1 MKKKLNR
8 NQVKSKTVPE
18 TMFDIDNEH
27 NISTAAPC
35 RKVKAA
41 RRPGPPARPVA
52 PGPGPIFPPAFPVPG
67 PEPIPPGMRPSVR
80 PPARPPVR
88 PIPPGP
94 EPIPPGMRPPVRPPA
109 RPPVRPPAKPPARPP
124 VVRPPVCPPAPGVFC
139 PPGMP
144 PNRIYVVRRGDTLR
158 GIARMFGVSVRNLMF
173 VNNLRRP
180 TIRVG
185 QRLVI
190 PPIPIVPL

>member
-1 MKKKLNR
+1 MKKNLNH
-8 NQVKSKTVPE
+8 NQRKSKTVPE

-27 NISTAAPC
+27 NISTAAPAEP
-35 RKVKAA
+35 VKAA
-41 RRPGPPARPVA
+41 RVPRPPTRPVPGPEPT
-52 PGPGPIFPPAFPVPG
+52 FPPAFPVPG
-67 PEPIPPGMRPSVR
+67 PEPIPPGMRP
-80 PPARPPVR
+80 
-88 PIPPGP
+88 
-94 EPIPPGMRPPVRPPA
+94 PVRPPA
-109 RPPVRPPAKPPARPP
+109 RPPARPP

-139 PPGMP
+139 PPALP
-144 PNRIYVVRRGDTLR
+144 PNRTYVVRRGDTLR
-158 GIARMFGVSVRNLMF
+158 RIARMFGVSVRNLMF